1 MCHELPSWPPPRA
14 AVWLVLATVITAFV
28 TLAIVGSL
36 LKALTNW
43 LYLQMS
49 AFEFDSTSSSAR

>member
-1 MCHELPSWPPPRA
+1 M
-14 AVWLVLATVITAFV
+14 LATVITAFV